1 MVAVS
6 GIIFDATG
14 RLLLQRHR
22 HWVQDVWG
30 LPGGIVKHGETLE
43 EAFAREVFEET
54 RLRIVN
60 IELIKVASNYRLR
73 LEVYF
78 CAALAPDSHASDI
91 HIQKQEILEARFF
104 ALNELPANLLPI
116 QKDLIER
123 TASVK
128 L

>member
-6 GIIFDATG
+6 GIIFDG
-14 RLLLQRHR
+14 SDRILLQRHR
-22 HWVQDVWG
+22 RWVQDVWG

-54 RLRIVN
+54 QLRITDV
-60 IELIKVASNYRLR
+60 ELIKVASNYRLR
-73 LEVYF
+73 LEAYF
-78 CAALAPDSHASDI
+78 RARLDSNIHAADI
-91 HIQKQEILEARFF
+91 RIQKQEIVEARFF
-104 ALNELPANLLPI
+104 STNELPANLLPI